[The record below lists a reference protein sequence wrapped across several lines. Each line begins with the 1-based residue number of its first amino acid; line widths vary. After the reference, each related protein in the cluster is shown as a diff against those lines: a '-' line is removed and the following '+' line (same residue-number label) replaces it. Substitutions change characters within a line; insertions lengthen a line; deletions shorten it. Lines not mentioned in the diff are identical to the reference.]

1 MINIS
6 NKKTS
11 EILAPEINKRA
22 GAFWFN
28 FCSGSVKHY
37 QINSMFLSYIPSPLH
52 LTAELRSGF
61 DYHEN
66 FLARAGLL
74 SNYIRL

>member
-28 FCSGSVKHY
+28 FCSGSVKHN
-37 QINSMFLSYIPSPLH
+37 QINSMFLSYIPSPLC
-52 LTAELRSGF
+52 LTAELQSGL